1 MMSFEEPL
9 FVSPYGDD
17 AVVVNHSLVKSGSL
31 AYQFLGL
38 DQELKCRLR
47 YEGHYWL
54 EQCFSKGPPILAV
67 DLKIV
72 FKLLI
77 QIFFYV
83 LMKIGAR
90 RFVLLI

>member
-1 MMSFEEPL
+1 MSFGEPL

-38 DQELKCRLR
+38 DRELNRRLR

-54 EQCFSKGPPILAV
+54 EQCFSNGPPNVAV
-67 DLKIV
+67 VLKIV
-72 FKLLI
+72 YF
-77 QIFFYV
+77 
-83 LMKIGAR
+83 
-90 RFVLLI
+90 